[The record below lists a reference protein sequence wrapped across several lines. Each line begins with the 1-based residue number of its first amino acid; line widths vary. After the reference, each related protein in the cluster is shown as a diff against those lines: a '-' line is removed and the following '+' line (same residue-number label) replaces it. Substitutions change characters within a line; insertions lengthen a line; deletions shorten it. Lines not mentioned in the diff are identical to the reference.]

1 MALINCPECDNEISD
16 KAEFCP
22 KCGYKLPKQKPV
34 FQGVY
39 CPKCLD
45 SSMKLEGKDNICTFC
60 NIKEID
66 SIIGTIQEVYHYTDN
81 HPELKESPEFSIE
94 AYNKRIN
101 YVPIEYGSSHAIK
114 CPYCK
119 STNTKKISATSKAG
133 SVALFGIFAMGKVS
147 KQWHCNDCNSD
158 F

>member
-22 KCGYKLPKQKPV
+22 KCGYKLLKKEPM

-45 SSMKLEGKDNICTFC
+45 TCIKIDINTCPFC
-60 NIKEID
+60 HTKYID
-66 SIIGTIQEVYHYTDN
+66 SIYGTADETNDYSKN

-94 AYNKRIN
+94 AYNRRIN
-101 YVPIEYGSSHAIK
+101 YVPVEYGSSSSTK

-119 STNTKKISATSKAG
+119 STKTKKISSMSKAG
-133 SVALFGIFAMGKVS
+133 SVALFGIFAMGKVN
-147 KQWHCNDCNSD
+147 KQWHCNNCGSD